1 MKKYEETNNT
11 INISRIDIPK
21 ELIESMEKD
30 DLKSFLENNKTVNL
44 DGIFTW
50 VIYFKAFKIF
60 DYLFENELVQPE
72 IKNNAA
78 LSLACHLGLK
88 ELVKKLLKN
97 PKVSPAPKYSHAI
110 IESFNNQHI
119 EITDLL
125 FEYKEVKEALMK
137 DNIKVYK
144 KIKNK
149 KEKR

>member
-1 MKKYEETNNT
+1 MKKYETTNNS
-11 INISRIDIPK
+11 INISKVDIPK

-60 DYLFENELVQPE
+60 NYLFENELVQPE

-78 LSLACHLGLK
+78 ISLACHLGLK
-88 ELVKKLLKN
+88 EIVEKLLTNK
-97 PKVSPAPKYSHAI
+97 KTSPAPKYSHAI

-119 EITDLL
+119 EIMDLL
-125 FEYKEVKEALMK
+125 FEYKEVREALKK
-137 DNIKVYK
+137 DNLKIYRKIINKNIK
-144 KIKNK
+144 
-149 KEKR
+149 

>member
-11 INISRIDIPK
+11 ISRVDIPK
-21 ELIESMEKD
+21 ELINSMEKD
-30 DLKSFLENNKTVNL
+30 DLKSFLENNKAVNL
-44 DGIFTW
+44 NGIFTW

-60 DYLFENELVQPE
+60 DYLLKNELIQPE

-88 ELVKKLLKN
+88 EVVKKLLKN

-125 FEYKEVKEALMK
+125 FEYKEVKDALMK
-137 DNIKVYK
+137 DNKRIYE
-144 KIKNK
+144 KIKKNK
-149 KEKR
+149 ERR